1 MMALTRHHKVRVI
14 SLTLVG
20 EEESLS
26 VMTVPKV
33 FGVVAQGDALELDWL
48 FNIFCPWCTF
58 SPYFSV

>member
-1 MMALTRHHKVRVI
+1 MI
-14 SLTLVG
+14 SLTLVR

-48 FNIFCPWCTF
+48 FNIFCPRCTF
-58 SPYFSV
+58 FPSFSV